1 MLVGP
6 IPGIDDAWIIGSVHS
21 GYTSGPYMGRI
32 LAQAILGE
40 APELP
45 LFPIDRLLHQ
55 RSNSA

>member
-1 MLVGP
+1 
-6 IPGIDDAWIIGSVHS
+6 VHS